1 MCLIEKKTNTI
12 IHLYRIKK
20 HMVHYNETLL
30 NDITTMNFDTVKK
43 YVLDSKHI
51 SKVFQLLSSIY
62 KYLILTYPIKD
73 KCVKPYKTQAK
84 LFLSH
89 LLISQ
94 CPTDVLG
101 EEKTRTLKTR
111 TLYRASTRL
120 YATFKLLSINWFNK
134 KYLLMFMNYFK
145 SYMETFIEWQKSDKE
160 QLIGKMSHNYWE
172 LEITKKNIEISNDS
186 KESLGTSP
194 PNNNRQDIIKSIDT
208 MQKDIINNIIC
219 LDKKGMDIFNQY
231 IPIVYTHDFMEN
243 VRDTL
248 EVVFWNTI
256 RMDMKAIPAK
266 TVTFRAVLQELLDNL
281 RTICVSDYQYQTDL
295 TEFYDIDLLLQ
306 MIIGD
311 AYSLDML
318 MAHWEQLIGI
328 LINYDAP
335 VNDSSNI
342 ELKTD
347 IEKKIHTM
355 YALPLQILNKHIE
368 GWILILGELLPRFI
382 NINSIKT
389 MMMSQDI
396 K

>member
-1 MCLIEKKTNTI
+1 
-12 IHLYRIKK
+12 
-20 HMVHYNETLL
+20 
-30 NDITTMNFDTVKK
+30 
-43 YVLDSKHI
+43 
-51 SKVFQLLSSIY
+51 
-62 KYLILTYPIKD
+62 
-73 KCVKPYKTQAK
+73 
-84 LFLSH
+84 
-89 LLISQ
+89 
-94 CPTDVLG
+94 
-101 EEKTRTLKTR
+101 
-111 TLYRASTRL
+111 
-120 YATFKLLSINWFNK
+120 
-134 KYLLMFMNYFK
+134 
-145 SYMETFIEWQKSDKE
+145 METFIEWQKSDKE

-172 LEITKKNIEISNDS
+172 LEITKKNIKISNDS

-208 MQKDIINNIIC
+208 MQKDIINNITC

-243 VRDTL
+243 VRETL

-256 RMDMKAIPAK
+256 RMDMKAIPTK

-281 RTICVSDYQYQTDL
+281 RTICVSDAQYQTDL
-295 TEFYDIDLLLQ
+295 SEFYDIDLLLQ

-382 NINSIKT
+382 NINNIKT
-389 MMMSQDI
+389 MMLSQDI